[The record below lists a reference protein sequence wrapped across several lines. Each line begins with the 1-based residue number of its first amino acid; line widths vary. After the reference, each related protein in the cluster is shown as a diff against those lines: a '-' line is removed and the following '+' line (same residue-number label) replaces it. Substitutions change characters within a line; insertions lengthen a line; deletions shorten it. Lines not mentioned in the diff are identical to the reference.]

1 MARSVIGTE
10 VQPPEWLNRGARPG
24 MTRSNRASMGEAI
37 EGVRALTDEAL
48 ITLSGERPSD
58 CNCLVSGQGGHFGA
72 AVILN
77 PSQEDV
83 GEGERVALL
92 YENLMYVGTPDEFIA
107 IEAFSEEPDLPS
119 VQVGRVRSMWWV
131 KTELEP
137 GWYSNEGNLVE
148 YMFNPQY
155 LSEGVEILATNVAN
169 GTRLLG
175 QIMRVDGLPYAR
187 VIGDPVPND
196 RGNGID
202 RWVVDSYILP
212 RPEHR
217 PALPEAVPVEYV
229 DTTVDMTHEQKVT
242 RLQER
247 FAALTRATAEKA
259 VDEDWCSNYEDACE
273 AMGLAES
280 DYTKQQTEPDVT
292 YNVRIRLSYNISA
305 TALDDILN
313 SRFGGSHDIQDS
325 IDVDS
330 YVSVSVTQAG
340 DFDQDS
346 HDWDDIL
353 DNAGYSDY
361 DEIDIENW
369 TVA

>member
-10 VQPPEWLNRGARPG
+10 VQPPEWLNRGERPG

-48 ITLSGERPSD
+48 ITLSGERGSD
-58 CNCLVSGQGGHFGA
+58 CTCLVSEQGGHFGA

-92 YENLMYVGTPDEFIA
+92 YENLMYVGTPDRFDTRHDMQ
-107 IEAFSEEPDLPS
+107 F
-119 VQVGRVRSMWWV
+119 VQAGRARSMWWV
-131 KTELEP
+131 KTELQP
-137 GWYSNEGNLVE
+137 GWYNNSGTLVDV
-148 YMFNPQY
+148 MINPQY
-155 LSEGVEILATNVAN
+155 LTEGTEIMPINVAN

-175 QIMRVDGLPYAR
+175 EMMRVDRLPYAN
-187 VIGDPVPND
+187 VIGEPVQSDSGGPLS
-196 RGNGID
+196 
-202 RWVVDSYILP
+202 RWVIETYIVP

-217 PALPEAVPVEYV
+217 PALPDAVPVEYV

-313 SRFGGSHDIQDS
+313 SQFGGSHDILDS

-330 YVSVSVTQAG
+330 YVSVNVTQAG